1 MVIKMEQRE
10 MALAEQRS
18 RIMNS
23 ARSMYVTRLG
33 LGNSIECQITI
44 QHKHSEEIDFAK
56 VLESVNLYIA
66 SVGETVKNF
75 EEVSD
80 GVYEHIAKLYSER
93 DIDIHVINNNTG
105 IAFVKEYRTH
115 KPLQQLAI

>member
-1 MVIKMEQRE
+1 

-44 QHKHSEEIDFAK
+44 QHKHGEEIDFAK

-105 IAFVKEYRTH
+105 IAFVKEYLTH